1 MAQPF
6 VFDIVLAWWDRFRGR
21 LEPRPCPFSG
31 KGILELRIRTLLAS
45 PRSVVGAFGLA
56 AGDRV
61 LEIGPGTGY
70 YSVEAARRVG
80 QAGRLICLEI
90 QREMALAV
98 RQRLTAAGHSSGCVL
113 QGDARVIPVRNGSM
127 DHVFLVAVLGEI
139 PNRREALA
147 EIYRVLRPGG
157 RLSVSEQLPDPDFVT
172 PRALRRELR
181 AAGFVEQITRG
192 RFWYT
197 STWMADGRR

>member
-1 MAQPF
+1 MGKPF
-6 VFDIVLAWWDRFRGR
+6 VFDIALAWWDRFRGK

-31 KGILELRIRTLLAS
+31 KGILELRVRTLLAS
-45 PRSVVGAFGLA
+45 PRRVVGAFGLA
-56 AGDRV
+56 AGARV

-80 QAGRLICLEI
+80 HTGQLICVEL

-98 RQRLTAAGHSSGCVL
+98 RHRLTAAGHASAYVL
-113 QGDARVIPVRNGSM
+113 QGDARGVPLRNGSV

-147 EIYRVLRPGG
+147 EIHRVLRPGG

-192 RFWYT
+192 HLWYT
-197 STWMADGRR
+197 STWMTVG

>member
-1 MAQPF
+1 MGKPF
-6 VFDIVLAWWDRFRGR
+6 VFDIVLAWWDRFRGK

-31 KGILELRIRTLLAS
+31 RGILELWVRTLLAS
-45 PRSVVGAFGLA
+45 PRSVVDAFGLA
-56 AGDRV
+56 AGGRV

-70 YSVEAARRVG
+70 YSIEAARRIGRG
-80 QAGRLICLEI
+80 QLICLEI

-98 RQRLTAAGHSSGCVL
+98 RQRLAAAGHAGACVL
-113 QGDARVIPVRNGSM
+113 QGDARAIPVRSGSV

-147 EIYRVLRPGG
+147 EIHRVLRSGG
-157 RLSVSEQLPDPDFVT
+157 RLAVSEQLPDPDFIT

-181 AAGFVEQITRG
+181 PAGFVEQITRG

-197 STWMADGRR
+197 STWLAIG

>member
-1 MAQPF
+1 MAKRF
-6 VFDIVLAWWDRFRGR
+6 VFEIVRAWWDRFRGK
-21 LEPRPCPFSG
+21 LEPQPCPFSG
-31 KGILELRIRTLLAS
+31 KGILELRIRTLFAS

-61 LEIGPGTGY
+61 LEVGPGTGY
-70 YSVEAARRVG
+70 YSIEAARRVSQDG
-80 QAGRLICLEI
+80 QLICLEI

-98 RQRLTAAGHSSGCVL
+98 RKRLTAAGHSSACVV
-113 QGDARVIPVRNGSM
+113 QGNVRAIPVRDGSV

-147 EIYRVLRPGG
+147 EIHRVLRRGG

-172 PRALRRELR
+172 PRTLRCELR
-181 AAGFVEQITRG
+181 AAGFVEQTTRG

-197 STWMADGRR
+197 STWIAVG